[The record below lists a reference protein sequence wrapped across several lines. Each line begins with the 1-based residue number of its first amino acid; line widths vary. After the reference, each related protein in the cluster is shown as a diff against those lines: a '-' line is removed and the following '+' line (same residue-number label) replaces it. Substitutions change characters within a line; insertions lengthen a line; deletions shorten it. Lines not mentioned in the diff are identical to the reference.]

1 MPKPDEPAR
10 KAEQFALAEPRT
22 TQEWESY
29 FDLRWRVLREPW
41 GQARGSERDDLDA
54 ESFHLMLR
62 DPGRAVVAVGRLHLN
77 SPFEAQVRYMAV
89 DESHRGCGLGSRILS
104 GLEDRARS
112 KSVMS
117 VVLNAR
123 DSAINFYRRRGYV
136 VEGSAE
142 ILFGEVRHFRM
153 RKDILLINP

>member
-10 KAEQFALAEPRT
+10 KPEEFTLVEPRT
-22 TQEWESY
+22 AQEWESY

-41 GQARGSERDDLDA
+41 GQPRGTERDDLDA

-62 DPGRAVVAVGRLHLN
+62 DSSGAVVAVGRLHLN
-77 SPFEAQVRYMAV
+77 SPSEAQVRYMAV
-89 DESHRGCGLGSRILS
+89 DESHRGRGLGSRILS

-112 KSVMS
+112 ERVTG

-123 DSAINFYRRRGYV
+123 DNTINFYRRHGYC
-136 VEGSAE
+136 VEGPAD

-153 RKDILLINP
+153 RKDLSP

>member
-10 KAEQFALAEPRT
+10 KPEEFTLSEPRT
-22 TQEWESY
+22 AQEWESY

-41 GQARGSERDDLDA
+41 GQPRGTERDDLDA
-54 ESFHLMLR
+54 ESFHLILR
-62 DPGRAVVAVGRLHLN
+62 DSSGVVVAVGRLHLN
-77 SPFEAQVRYMAV
+77 SPSEAQVRYMAV
-89 DESHRGCGLGSRILS
+89 DESHRDRGLGSRILS

-112 KSVMS
+112 DRVTG

-123 DSAINFYRRRGYV
+123 DNTINFYRRHGYR
-136 VEGSAE
+136 VEGPAD

-153 RKDILLINP
+153 RKDLFP

>member
-1 MPKPDEPAR
+1 MPKRDDRAR
-10 KAEQFALAEPRT
+10 KPEEFTLAEPRNAH
-22 TQEWESY
+22 EWESY

-41 GQARGSERDDLDA
+41 GQPRGTERDDLDA

-62 DPGRAVVAVGRLHLN
+62 GSGGAVVAVGRLHLN
-77 SPFEAQVRYMAV
+77 LPSEAQVRYMAV
-89 DESHRGCGLGSRILS
+89 DESHRGRGFGSRILS

-112 KSVMS
+112 ESVTS

-123 DSAINFYRRRGYV
+123 DSAINFYRRHGYS
-136 VEGSAE
+136 VEGPAD

-153 RKDILLINP
+153 RKDLIA

>member
-1 MPKPDEPAR
+1 MKPHQRDQVPAGSLATSKQLMSEEK
-10 KAEQFALAEPRT
+10 KAGNSNGT
-22 TQEWESY
+22 
-29 FDLRWRVLREPW
+29 
-41 GQARGSERDDLDA
+41 
-54 ESFHLMLR
+54 
-62 DPGRAVVAVGRLHLN
+62 VVGVGRLHLN
-77 SPFEAQVRYMAV
+77 SPSEAQVRYMAI
-89 DESHRGCGLGSRILS
+89 DETFRDRGVGSRILS

-153 RKDILLINP
+153 RKELGPRK